1 MKAATRLLELLNT
14 VDDDSDDNELLRQA
28 LIAEADAVNLYVQ
41 LARRA
46 DKETTRRLLIDLAD
60 EERVHIG
67 EIQRVL
73 GTVDSDQKKA
83 NSEADS
89 EVEEKKLV

>member
-14 VDDDSDDNELLRQA
+14 VDDGSDDNELLRQA

-46 DKETTRRLLIDLAD
+46 DKETTRRLLLDLAD

-67 EIQRVL
+67 EIQLVL
-73 GTVDSDQKKA
+73 GNVDSDQKKA